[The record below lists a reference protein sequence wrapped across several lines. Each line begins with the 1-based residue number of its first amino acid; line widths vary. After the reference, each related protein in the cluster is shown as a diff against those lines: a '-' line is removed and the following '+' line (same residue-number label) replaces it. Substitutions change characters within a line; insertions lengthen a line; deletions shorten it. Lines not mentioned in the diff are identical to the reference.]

1 MAMDPR
7 EYELIAL
14 SHVITRYKITGELP
28 AINGQPFNL
37 NEFKTQLFAGVP
49 NYDSDININI
59 DTVNMEN
66 TVVDC
71 DNEHEHH
78 SVGSAAESTPVTEPV
93 IEPVTETTNTQEEIS
108 SPKPNDEIEP
118 TSQEQSTGPEKSSIS
133 GKLFQFFAKDNKD
146 EPK

>member
-49 NYDSDININI
+49 DYDSDININI

-71 DNEHEHH
+71 NNEHEHH
-78 SVGSAAESTPVTEPV
+78 SVESTAESTPVTEPV
-93 IEPVTETTNTQEEIS
+93 TETTNTNQEIS
-108 SPKPNDEIEP
+108 SSVLTDSVPADVIE
-118 TSQEQSTGPEKSSIS
+118 SISPEKSSIS

-146 EPK
+146 ESK

>member
-14 SHVITRYKITGELP
+14 SHVISRYKITGELP
-28 AINGQPFNL
+28 TINGQPFNL
-37 NEFKTQLFAGVP
+37 NEFKSQLFAGVSG
-49 NYDSDININI
+49 YDSDININI

-71 DNEHEHH
+71 DNEHEQP
-78 SVGSAAESTPVTEPV
+78 SQAVEPDSQPAPDQDQTTVDSNTTP
-93 IEPVTETTNTQEEIS
+93 EINNS
-108 SPKPNDEIEP
+108 INS
-118 TSQEQSTGPEKSSIS
+118 EKSSIS
-133 GKLFQFFAKDNKD
+133 GKLFQFFTKDNKN

>member
-14 SHVITRYKITGELP
+14 SHVISRYKITGELP
-28 AINGQPFNL
+28 TINGQPFNL
-37 NEFKTQLFAGVP
+37 NEFKSQLFAGVSG
-49 NYDSDININI
+49 YDSDININI

-71 DNEHEHH
+71 DNEHEQNTNN
-78 SVGSAAESTPVTEPV
+78 SVPVTEP
-93 IEPVTETTNTQEEIS
+93 IESANTVAEVLDI
-108 SPKPNDEIEP
+108 KDEAVLP
-118 TSQEQSTGPEKSSIS
+118 DNKDSKLTSPEKSTIG

-146 EPK
+146 ELK